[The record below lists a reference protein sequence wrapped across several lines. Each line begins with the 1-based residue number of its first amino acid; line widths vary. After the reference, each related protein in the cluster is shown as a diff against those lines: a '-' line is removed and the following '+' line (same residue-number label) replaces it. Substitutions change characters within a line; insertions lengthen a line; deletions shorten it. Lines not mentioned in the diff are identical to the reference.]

1 MRGMSFLDYRQFLRD
16 TSRKA
21 DCILMCKSSKG
32 ILIDANG
39 KWEVKYCSKNHQ
51 HKSQYTLVGW
61 FDTEEEAVRA
71 YNKTALQHGDER
83 AIVRSFFKK
92 KTGYPRVASPTRDD
106 SGTTIENTERTLTL
120 AHPAS
125 NNSHSSK
132 EEVTSAS
139 HPRASCWERATD
151 ASKRDASG
159 SMEACARDDKNDD
172 TEMHDASVNVSV
184 LPQQTDGSSL
194 SDPDELEDAHLQM
207 QEECQ
212 GRSQFT
218 DAGIKLFNL
227 FPGGT
232 PLDYSLEVPTFD
244 FFPAEP
250 LSTDNQDVSGLT
262 HLKREG
268 PFEIDLTL

>member
-1 MRGMSFLDYRQFLRD
+1 M
-16 TSRKA
+16 
-21 DCILMCKSSKG
+21 
-32 ILIDANG
+32 
-39 KWEVKYCSKNHQ
+39 
-51 HKSQYTLVGW
+51 
-61 FDTEEEAVRA
+61 
-71 YNKTALQHGDER
+71 
-83 AIVRSFFKK
+83 
-92 KTGYPRVASPTRDD
+92 
-106 SGTTIENTERTLTL
+106 
-120 AHPAS
+120 
-125 NNSHSSK
+125 
-132 EEVTSAS
+132 TSAS

-218 DAGIKLFNL
+218 DAEIKLFNL